1 MPHFSYVF
9 KVKEDVPGFDVV
21 VQHVTQFTAF
31 KLDDQKLQDIQ
42 TELFRE
48 MATKWCLNAIT
59 TGAHILKGKV
69 YKNIMIDVK
78 VR

>member
-1 MPHFSYVF
+1 MQEVSP
-9 KVKEDVPGFDVV
+9 EFDIVI
-21 VQHVTQFTAF
+21 QHNVRPLTLSTVGQN
-31 KLDDQKLQDIQ
+31 LQGLQI
-42 TELFRE
+42 ELLQE

>member
-1 MPHFSYVF
+1 MPEVLP
-9 KVKEDVPGFDVV
+9 EFDIVI
-21 VQHVTQFTAF
+21 QHNVRSSTLSM
-31 KLDDQKLQDIQ
+31 LDQNLQGLQIGLLQ
-42 TELFRE
+42 E

-69 YKNIMIDVK
+69 YRNIMIDVK

>member
-1 MPHFSYVF
+1 MPEVSP
-9 KVKEDVPGFDVV
+9 EFDIVI
-21 VQHVTQFTAF
+21 QHNVRSLTLTT
-31 KLDDQKLQDIQ
+31 LDHSLQGLQI
-42 TELFRE
+42 ELLQE

-69 YKNIMIDVK
+69 YRNIMIDVK